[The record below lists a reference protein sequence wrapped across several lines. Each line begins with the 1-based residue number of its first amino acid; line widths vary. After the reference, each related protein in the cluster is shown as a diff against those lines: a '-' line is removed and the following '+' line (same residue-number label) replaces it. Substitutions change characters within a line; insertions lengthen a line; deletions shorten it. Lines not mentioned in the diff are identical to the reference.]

1 MKTFLTLI
9 ILSATN
15 YFCFAQSIT
24 NHTISSGYL
33 SSSTLSS
40 SIGEASAVQHFLIG
54 SANLTQ
60 GFLQVEELAVVKLID
75 AFKKDVLLLYPNPA
89 ESEINIDLKQQ
100 GSGPVEFSIY
110 SNEGRLI
117 CRFVKKVSI
126 ASNEI
131 INFQLGEIAKG
142 SYYLH
147 VIYIEIPEKNYYLQ
161 FNKK

>member
-1 MKTFLTLI
+1 MKITIAFLI
-9 ILSATN
+9 FSATN
-15 YFCFAQSIT
+15 HFCLGQSIT
-24 NHTISSGYL
+24 NHTISSGYISSSSL
-33 SSSTLSS
+33 SSSM
-40 SIGEASAVQHFLIG
+40 GESSAVRHFLKG

-60 GFLQVEELAVVKLID
+60 GYLQVEELAVVKLMD
-75 AFKKDVLLLYPNPA
+75 ASKKDILLLYPNPA

-100 GSGPVEFSIY
+100 GSGPVEFSLY
-110 SNEGRLI
+110 SNDGRLLS
-117 CRFVKKVSI
+117 RFVRKVSI
-126 ASNEI
+126 SSNEI